1 MNISLDLGVWIG
13 AICTLGLLSFFYKDN
28 PFYKAIE
35 SLYVGVVAGHAL
47 ILGWGNVLSLGI
59 KPALQGKVLPML
71 WLVVGL
77 LLYARYNKKLAWV
90 SRIPTS
96 LMVGVGAG
104 MAVRNTVGSQV
115 ITQIYATLLKPNTF
129 NNVLIVLGVAASLSY
144 FFFSWES
151 KSVLAVPSKIGRIVM
166 MITFGAAFGNTVM
179 GRMSLLIGRLQ
190 YLWGTWLGVMKI

>member
-1 MNISLDLGVWIG
+1 
-13 AICTLGLLSFFYKDN
+13 
-28 PFYKAIE
+28 
-35 SLYVGVVAGHAL
+35 
-47 ILGWGNVLSLGI
+47 
-59 KPALQGKVLPML
+59 
-71 WLVVGL
+71 
-77 LLYARYNKKLAWV
+77 
-90 SRIPTS
+90 
-96 LMVGVGAG
+96 

-115 ITQIYATLLKPNTF
+115 VTQIYATLLKPNTF

-151 KSVLAVPSKIGRIVM
+151 KGVLAVPSKIGRIVM

>member
-1 MNISLDLGVWIG
+1 MSISTDLGVWIG

-47 ILGWGNVLSLGI
+47 ILGWGNILSLGI
-59 KPALQGKVLPML
+59 KPALEGKALSML

-77 LLYARYNKKLAWV
+77 SLYTRYSKKIAWV

-104 MAVRNTVGSQV
+104 MAVRNTAGSQV
-115 ITQIYATLLKPNTF
+115 VTQVYATLLEPNTV
-129 NNVLIVLGVAASLSY
+129 NNVLIVLGVVTSLSY
-144 FFFSWES
+144 FFFSWEA
-151 KSVLAVPSKIGRIVM
+151 KGVFAIPSKVGRIVM

-190 YLWGTWLGVMKI
+190 YLWGTWLGVMKA